1 MTGPRLHI
9 VDIQGLA
16 DVFLCSKDTIQ
27 RTWRRYPH
35 FYITDGT
42 DARAARFD
50 VNDVL
55 SFLKE
60 RDYGKVGDGKA
71 RSENKDVDR
80 GLKDN
85 GVSQETKKR
94 IRNSRGRK
102 AMGTGKKIKAFKP
115 RKSPDPIEDFARE
128 FGLS

>member
-1 MTGPRLHI
+1 MTKI

-35 FYITDGT
+35 FYITDGN

-55 SFLKE
+55 NFLKE
-60 RDYGKVGDGKA
+60 RDYWKVGDGET
-71 RSENKDVDR
+71 RPENKNVGR
-80 GLKDN
+80 GFKDN
-85 GVSQETKKR
+85 GVPQEAKKR
-94 IRNSRGRK
+94 IRNTRGRK
-102 AMGTGKKIKAFKP
+102 AVGTGKKIKASKS